1 MHKLSTRLNSENVHG
16 GDTFQTALFF
26 DFQQGGQISDK
37 FRFPFDEVNNQRKIT
52 HGNNQIQQRNAVE
65 QHQQNRAQ
73 NSSRHHKYAVDDVV
87 GGDSVGAEG
96 FAAGGLQ
103 PSVERYGEETAEK
116 ADGRHHEHNRI
127 RLGLR

>member
-16 GDTFQTALFF
+16 GDIFQTALFF
-26 DFQQGGQISDK
+26 DFQQGGQIPDK

-73 NSSRHHKYAVDDVV
+73 NSGRHHKHTVDDVV
-87 GGDSVGAEG
+87 GGDGVGAEG

-103 PSVERYGEETAEK
+103 PSVERYREKTAEK
-116 ADGRHHEHNRI
+116 ADSRHDEHNRI
-127 RLGLR
+127 RLCLR

>member
-16 GDTFQTALFF
+16 GDTFQTALFA
-26 DFQQGGQISDK
+26 DFQQSVQIPDK
-37 FRFPFDEVNNQRKIT
+37 FRFLFDEVNNQRKIT
-52 HGNNQIQQRNAVE
+52 HGNNQIQQRNTVE

-73 NSSRHHKYAVDDVV
+73 NGGRHHKHAVDDIV
-87 GGDSVGAEG
+87 GSHSVGAEG

-103 PSVERYGEETAEK
+103 PSVERYREEAAEK

-127 RLGLR
+127 RLDLR

>member
-16 GDTFQTALFF
+16 GDTFQTALFA
-26 DFQQGGQISDK
+26 DFQQSGQIPDK
-37 FRFPFDEVNNQRKIT
+37 FRFPFDEVNNQRNIT
-52 HGNNQIQQRNAVE
+52 YGNNQIQQRDAVE

-73 NSSRHHKYAVDDVV
+73 NGSRHHKHAVDDVV
-87 GGDSVGAEG
+87 GGNSMGAEG
-96 FAAGGLQ
+96 FAAGSLQ

>member
-16 GDTFQTALFF
+16 GDTFQTALFA
-26 DFQQGGQISDK
+26 DFQQSGQIPDK

-73 NSSRHHKYAVDDVV
+73 NGGRHHKHAVDDVV
-87 GGDSVGAEG
+87 GGNSVGAEG

-103 PSVERYGEETAEK
+103 PSVERYGEKAAEK
-116 ADGRHHEHNRI
+116 ADGRHDEHNRI

>member
-16 GDTFQTALFF
+16 GETFQTALFAA
-26 DFQQGGQISDK
+26 FQQSGQIPDK
-37 FRFPFDEVNNQRKIT
+37 FRFPFDEVNNQRNIT

-73 NSSRHHKYAVDDVV
+73 KWTDTINTPLMMLLAATAWVT
-87 GGDSVGAEG
+87 EC

-103 PSVERYGEETAEK
+103 PSVERVRRRNRRK